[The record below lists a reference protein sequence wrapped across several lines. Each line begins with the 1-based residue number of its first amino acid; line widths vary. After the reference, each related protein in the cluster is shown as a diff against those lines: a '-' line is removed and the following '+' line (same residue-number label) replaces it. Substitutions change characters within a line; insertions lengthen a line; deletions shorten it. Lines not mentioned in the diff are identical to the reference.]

1 MIISDERTYTRGYN
15 AETSWRIFFTSQRSC
30 WVCIQF
36 TGTHQWNRVEGDVER
51 ADFPE
56 TLYIYIYAHEEDSWG
71 RINRISD
78 CGIEC
83 KYLRIRYF
91 NVIPNLKRCCVKKSR
106 DLIIWNNLRNDL
118 RKSTFWYFVCH
129 MKMIASIKI
138 SYYIHRVLRE
148 KSITK
153 VQMSSFPRSNA
164 TRQQVII

>member
-1 MIISDERTYTRGYN
+1 MNVRTRVDIMQKRRGEYFSRLN
-15 AETSWRIFFTSQRSC
+15 A
-30 WVCIQF
+30 
-36 TGTHQWNRVEGDVER
+36 RVEFVYNLLGRINEIESKEMSSEQIFQKR
-51 ADFPE
+51 
-56 TLYIYIYAHEEDSWG
+56 LYIYIYAHEEDWRYSWG

-91 NVIPNLKRCCVKKSR
+91 NVIPNLKRCCVEKSR